1 MYSVSDILRVLWY
14 ISTGTYNSYYDFNQD
29 GVIDKLDLMFLRSMS
44 WFEVFML

>member
-14 ISTGTYNSYYDFNQD
+14 MSAGVYNPYYDFNQD

-44 WFEVFML
+44 WFEVLML